1 MKWLSLLL
9 IPIVVVANG
18 CGKSES
24 QKDFQERKKIGAE
37 VLASFDTTHKGI
49 IHLAKDPPLFRLVS
63 QPEAENS
70 SPEHMTFRRGWVL
83 ELSDQSSS
91 EETRMPL
98 IKALEALGKPYSPT
112 ASKKGLNFDFQV
124 EDEGE
129 RIRVNIVANWKKE
142 PHNN

>member
-24 QKDFQERKKIGAE
+24 QKDVQEPENIRAE

-49 IHLAKDPPLFRLVS
+49 IQLAEEPPLFRLVS
-63 QPEAENS
+63 QPEAEKS
-70 SPEHMTFRRGWVL
+70 TPEHMTFSRGWVL

-91 EETRMPL
+91 QETKISL

-124 EDEGE
+124 EDKGE
-129 RIRVNIVANWKKE
+129 RIRVNIVANWKKA